1 MECYKFKRAQ
11 AGRARGREEEMNCEL
26 AFRAVIPAGA
36 VELHLAAS
44 SIYRLWING
53 RFVCAG
59 PARAAHGF
67 YNVDEIPLSGK
78 LTQPEN
84 VAVIEVVGYNVNSF
98 DTLDQPAFLAAE
110 YLQGGQ
116 VIACTAGEGL
126 NIHELKQRVQRVQRY
141 SFQRAFAECYRLRA
155 ENRSF

>member
-11 AGRARGREEEMNCEL
+11 AVWARGREEEMNCEL

-116 VIACTAGEGL
+116 VL
-126 NIHELKQRVQRVQRY
+126 SLIHI
-141 SFQRAFAECYRLRA
+141 
-155 ENRSF
+155 